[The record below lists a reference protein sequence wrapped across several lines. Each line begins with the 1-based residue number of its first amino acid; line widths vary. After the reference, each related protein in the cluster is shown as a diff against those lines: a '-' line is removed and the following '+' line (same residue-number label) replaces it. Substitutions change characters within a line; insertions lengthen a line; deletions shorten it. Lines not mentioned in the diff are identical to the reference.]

1 MKTSELKLAD
11 PIPFYKTYID
21 VLGEVELL
29 DMLERQLQNFPD
41 FIKSISESKLSHA
54 YEVNK
59 WTVAQVLL
67 HIIDSERV
75 FQYRALRFSRGD
87 EKALP
92 GFDENTYA
100 SNSNAEVRS
109 KNSLIEEYIAV
120 RKSTI
125 TLYKSFAPETLQKT
139 GVASNLPWNVA
150 VLGFV
155 ICGHQK
161 HHRNI
166 LRERYLL

>member
-87 EKALP
+87 ETALP
-92 GFDENTYA
+92 GFDENIYA
-100 SNSNAEVRS
+100 SNSNAEARS

-125 TLYKSFAPETLQKT
+125 TLYKSFTQETLQKT

>member
-87 EKALP
+87 ETALP
-92 GFDENTYA
+92 GFDENIYA
-100 SNSNAEVRS
+100 SNSNAEARS
-109 KNSLIEEYIAV
+109 KNSLTEEYIAV

-125 TLYKSFAPETLQKT
+125 TLYKSFTQETLQKT